1 MLGRLTSALPIALV
15 LLATPVSG
23 QGLYVGLAG
32 GLNRATYRM
41 GSAGDQFSEHR
52 LGLVGGIVLGWD
64 LSQVWAL
71 ELEALYTEKG
81 FTGGSGS
88 QMHLDYVEIPIL
100 IRATLPLVLGRVRPV
115 LHAGV
120 APAREVRCRGWLT
133 GSYSSYGLPPPAVR
147 QSLNCSLNR
156 TRLWDVGAVGGA
168 GFAVGLGDLTLTV
181 ESRYSAGLADLYP
194 ISDYTWVKNRALSI
208 LLTGTLRVF

>member
-23 QGLYVGLAG
+23 QGLYVGLSG
-32 GLNRATYRM
+32 GLNRATFRT
-41 GSAGDQFSEHR
+41 GSVGNKHSEHR
-52 LGLVGGIVLGWD
+52 LGLGGGIVLGWN

-71 ELEALYTEKG
+71 ELEALYMEKG
-81 FTGGSGS
+81 FTRGSGS

-120 APAREVRCRGWLT
+120 APAREIRCRGWLT
-133 GSYSSYGLPPPAVR
+133 GTFTSHGLPPPPVR
-147 QSLNCSLNR
+147 QPLNCSLNR
-156 TRLWDVGAVGGA
+156 TRLRDVGAVGGA
-168 GFAVGLGDLTLTV
+168 GFAVGLGGLTLTV
-181 ESRYSAGLADLYP
+181 ESRYSEGLEDLYP
-194 ISDYTWVKNRALSI
+194 ISDYTWVKNRGLSI